1 MQFQA
6 FVRLGSGNVLQKDV
20 AQLVRA
26 KGLLHKAGAG
36 LGTVLVIAVLAEGG
50 DHAADIVQHILCG
63 QRFCRQNAHAPAAA
77 QAAGNVQ
84 LKGAVRLRHKAHIAE
99 RGVHT
104 VIHAVAERNLQL
116 ARHVDVTADGKQILR
131 CGLGPGHNVKSF
143 AGLHAGQG
151 AGLNVAGVITAAAAG
166 DNAAGDGGLHD
177 GRHLVRGQIVHLD
190 RFAGGQ
196 LQEWHMVLLNSL
208 CHKVQALRR
217 DPAAR
222 QAQPQHMLGGIVLG
236 ITAKPA
242 GNAFVVLAGNFALG
256 KGVDRVGK
264 AANFFAVSVEPL
276 LVHGWNP
283 HYILVI
289 FS

>member
-1 MQFQA
+1 M
-6 FVRLGSGNVLQKDV
+6 
-20 AQLVRA
+20 
-26 KGLLHKAGAG
+26 
-36 LGTVLVIAVLAEGG
+36 
-50 DHAADIVQHILCG
+50 
-63 QRFCRQNAHAPAAA
+63 
-77 QAAGNVQ
+77 
-84 LKGAVRLRHKAHIAE
+84 
-99 RGVHT
+99 HT

-177 GRHLVRGQIVHLD
+177 GRHLVRSQIVHLD

-222 QAQPQHMLGGIVLG
+222 QPQPQHMLGSIALG

-264 AANFFAVSVEPL
+264 AADFFAVSVEPL